1 MKKLLVA
8 VAIGA
13 MLLCSGCDVFFPG
26 PASSEPSSAP
36 SQETPPKYRAEYE
49 NKWCFQRLSESLR
62 DCYEALYE
70 AVMDSRWTDS
80 TVTVYKED
88 TGEDMDAAE
97 ETFPGVR
104 ITLPHYLESEQDAQ
118 LLYQAFTWDN
128 PQFFFLSNNYYYEG
142 YHNDK
147 TGNIVCRSLCLPYTM
162 PASERRRLDDEL
174 NQVIDG
180 YLKQLPS
187 GDDFAVELFL
197 HDRMLKNCE
206 YHTLAGETHDYEKYP
221 GAFTAV
227 GALVDGQAVCEGYA
241 RGMQLLLQ
249 RAGLD
254 CSLVTGTNENN
265 DPHMWNLVTVN
276 GRNYHL
282 DPTWDDVNE
291 QVRHTFFNITTD
303 SITRTHTID
312 SDVIGVDTCS
322 ATQDNYYRRTGH
334 YIDTFEREK
343 IAAVIAQD
351 MAAGEAMIDLQFDPP
366 KFVNGQLLVSNREL
380 LLRLVGEQLTV
391 PDAMLW
397 TDYDMGV
404 NETYYTITLYKK

>member
-1 MKKLLVA
+1 M
-8 VAIGA
+8 
-13 MLLCSGCDVFFPG
+13 
-26 PASSEPSSAP
+26 
-36 SQETPPKYRAEYE
+36 
-49 NKWCFQRLSESLR
+49 
-62 DCYEALYE
+62 
-70 AVMDSRWTDS
+70 
-80 TVTVYKED
+80 
-88 TGEDMDAAE
+88 
-97 ETFPGVR
+97 
-104 ITLPHYLESEQDAQ
+104 
-118 LLYQAFTWDN
+118 
-128 PQFFFLSNNYYYEG
+128 
-142 YHNDK
+142 
-147 TGNIVCRSLCLPYTM
+147 
-162 PASERRRLDDEL
+162 
-174 NQVIDG
+174 
-180 YLKQLPS
+180 
-187 GDDFAVELFL
+187 
-197 HDRMLKNCE
+197 
-206 YHTLAGETHDYEKYP
+206 
-221 GAFTAV
+221 
-227 GALVDGQAVCEGYA
+227 
-241 RGMQLLLQ
+241 
-249 RAGLD
+249 
-254 CSLVTGTNENN
+254 TGTNENN